1 MKHKDLKYEIN
12 EAHELTELA
21 PSLAFLKKANPFS
34 VDEKYFDKLPME
46 ILTKITER
54 EKRSVYRN
62 LLDVLLRPKYAFPIA
77 ASILLI
83 LMAIFIL
90 NKPDSIISP
99 SLVDY
104 TFDDILTE
112 SPDIIENMDES
123 LLIETLFADNGETMI
138 EYFDDNY
145 FNGSTLTPDELDDY
159 LSEENLTPEL
169 FIDY

>member
-21 PSLAFLKKANPFS
+21 PALASLKKANPFS

-54 EKRSVYRN
+54 EKRSVYRS
-62 LLDVLLRPKYAFPIA
+62 LLDFLLRPKYAFPIA

-90 NKPDSIISP
+90 NKPDSIIGP

-123 LLIETLFADNGETMI
+123 LLIETLFADNGEIII

-145 FNGSTLTPDELDDY
+145 FNGSTLTHDELDEY

-169 FIDY
+169 FNDY

>member
-21 PSLAFLKKANPFS
+21 PALASLKKANPFS
-34 VDEKYFDKLPME
+34 VDEKYFDKLPVE

-62 LLDVLLRPKYAFPIA
+62 LLDLLLRSKYAFPIA
-77 ASILLI
+77 AAILLI
-83 LMAIFIL
+83 IMAIFIL
-90 NKPDSIISP
+90 NKPDSIIGP

-104 TFDDILTE
+104 TFDDILNE

-123 LLIETLFADNGETMI
+123 LLIETLFAENGETMI

-145 FNGSTLTPDELDDY
+145 FNGSTLTPNELDEY

-169 FIDY
+169 FNDY